1 MTSDPF
7 ARSRLRKVL
16 VAVIL
21 ATIPCYCA
29 GLVAVLLAPGR
40 PGQTSITPTL
50 VSSWTPVVFVTRTPT
65 TSYTPLLP
73 TISATPSQTPTVT
86 TTATTTNTSTITPTP
101 TISTTPT
108 PTNTPF
114 LPPTFTSTQ
123 SLPPTYTSTP
133 IPSATHTP
141 LPTFTDTPISTDT
154 PTATIN
160 PSITPTPPD
169 AT

>member
-29 GLVAVLLAPGR
+29 GLIAVLLAPGR
-40 PGQTSITPTL
+40 PGQASITPTR
-50 VSSWTPVVFVTRTPT
+50 VASWTPVVFATRTPT
-65 TSYTPLLP
+65 TSFTPAIP
-73 TISATPSQTPTVT
+73 TSSVTPSQTPTAT
-86 TTATTTNTSTITPTP
+86 TTATTTTTPTITQTP

-114 LPPTFTSTQ
+114 IPPIFTK
-123 SLPPTYTSTP
+123 TP
-133 IPSATHTP
+133 IPSATRTP
-141 LPTFTDTPISTDT
+141 FPTFFPPT
-154 PTATIN
+154 TATA
-160 PSITPTPPD
+160 TD
-169 AT
+169 ATRPNLAPSELMP